1 MLMLDLYSMS
11 ADPDPSDIIRVD
23 EAMQLSGLRKT
34 MFYDLIRKGQFPAQ
48 VELGARAVGWYKSQ
62 VLEWNRNR
70 PSKRRGQGSR
80 CVKTNAQATS
90 DIPRENFSEAATKNS
105 CRPKQPRTGTAA
117 VSRIRNADPP
127 RPEPSP
133 TIKKASTVLATPT
146 EPEELRVLRDENA
159 RLKRII
165 ADLVLKN
172 DQLKSAIQDNA
183 VAS

>member
-1 MLMLDLYSMS
+1 MLDLYSMS

-70 PSKRRGQGSR
+70 ASKKRDRDSRG
-80 CVKTNAQATS
+80 VATNAQATS
-90 DIPRENFSEAATKNS
+90 DIPRENFSEATTKNP

-117 VSRIRNADPP
+117 VSRIRNANPP
-127 RPEPSP
+127 RPAPSP
-133 TIKKASTVLATPT
+133 TIKRASTSLATPT
-146 EPEELRVLRDENA
+146 ETEELRVLRDENA
-159 RLKRII
+159 RLKKII

-172 DQLKSAIQDNA
+172 DLLQSPIQGNDA
-183 VAS
+183 AS